1 MKPSLWIRGSPSF
14 IFRPSS
20 LQEKVDSWKKLAVFF
35 PHVLQESKSQSRCF
49 LNKVHRKR
57 SAFFF
62 PLFPDDLD
70 PDIMEFTRDR
80 INRIL
85 WFIYPSTIF
94 MLNSLFPIS
103 YNQLCAFHF
112 SCKGI
117 YFCLANLNCSIA
129 LLPTGDKYTSSFVS
143 SLSAGGLM
151 GVKEELGSARQG
163 RNSSY

>member
-14 IFRPSS
+14 IFRPPS
-20 LQEKVDSWKKLAVFF
+20 LQEKVDSRKKLAAVF
-35 PHVLQESKSQSRCF
+35 PHVLQEFKSQSRCF
-49 LNKVHRKR
+49 LNKVQRKR

-62 PLFPDDLD
+62 PCSQIIWIQTSWNLPETGW
-70 PDIMEFTRDR
+70 MEFCG
-80 INRIL
+80 L
-85 WFIYPSTIF
+85 PFHYF
-94 MLNSLFPIS
+94 HVKFSLSNFLQP
-103 YNQLCAFHF
+103 CAFYL

-129 LLPTGDKYTSSFVS
+129 LLPTGDKYTPSSVS